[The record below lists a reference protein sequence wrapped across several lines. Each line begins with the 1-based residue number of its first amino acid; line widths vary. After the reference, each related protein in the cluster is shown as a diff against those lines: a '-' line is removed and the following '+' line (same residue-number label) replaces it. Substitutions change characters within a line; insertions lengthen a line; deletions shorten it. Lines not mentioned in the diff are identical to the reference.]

1 MKYDVLQVLAM
12 IVLVV
17 FGQGLIRLLVD
28 HDDLGLLGWLPG
40 GFGVVSAVYVA
51 LTVAGA
57 VGAGWAHTRAKALG
71 RRGEAS

>member
-17 FGQGLIRLLVD
+17 FGQGLVRLLVD
-28 HDDLGLLGWLPG
+28 HDDRGLLGWVPG
-40 GFGVVSAVYVA
+40 GFGVVLPVYAA

-57 VGAGWAHTRAKALG
+57 LGAGWAHTRAKALG
-71 RRGEAS
+71 RRGESS